1 MEIQLISFDFE
12 NSLITAFLDNVK
24 YSIDNISNL
33 NSLRTEINNSV
44 PYDSKTASFQYDQD
58 YHRCVKRVV
67 ITGMVSPPP
76 EIDNEIAII
85 PLTDISAELSV
96 EIELAIIEIQTE
108 ITEQIN

>member
-1 MEIQLISFDFE
+1 MIKI
-12 NSLITAFLDNVK
+12 I
-24 YSIDNISNL
+24 IDAL
-33 NSLRTEINNSV
+33 KGL
-44 PYDSKTASFQYDQD
+44 F
-58 YHRCVKRVV
+58 

-108 ITEQIN
+108 NNRTNKLKCPQKH